1 MVFAELCYVI
11 MPTEANGR
19 AQQLLPALE
28 INVQA
33 LPCLVNCATKR
44 AANNEDFFE
53 KPGFCYLEGNEIN
66 VEALQG

>member
-11 MPTEANGR
+11 MPTEANDR
-19 AQQLLPALE
+19 AQQLLLALE

-44 AANNEDFFE
+44 AANNEDFLKNQDFATWRE
-53 KPGFCYLEGNEIN
+53 MKSM
-66 VEALQG
+66 

>member
-44 AANNEDFFE
+44 AANNEDFLKNQDFATWRE
-53 KPGFCYLEGNEIN
+53 MKSM
-66 VEALQG
+66 